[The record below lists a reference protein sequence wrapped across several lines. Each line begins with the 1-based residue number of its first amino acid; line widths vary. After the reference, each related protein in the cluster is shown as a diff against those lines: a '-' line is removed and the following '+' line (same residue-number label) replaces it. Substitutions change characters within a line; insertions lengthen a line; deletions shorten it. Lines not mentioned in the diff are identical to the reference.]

1 MDHKLEDVIN
11 GEKGANFKS
20 EGERRIAYFLDA
32 NSIKYQ
38 YEQGILVNSNDE
50 KLRIWYPDFYLPE
63 FGTYIEYYGLAGQ
76 KDYDQGI
83 KVKQTAYSK
92 IGMEVV
98 SVYPW
103 MFSENWQDYIMNE
116 LERSTIRKYKSLK
129 AKPYWSEQKNRTYRN
144 SNPTYFRHTQ
154 NFNKRY

>member
-11 GEKGANFKS
+11 GGKRPNFKS

-38 YEQGILVNSNDE
+38 YEPSILINSNDQ

-83 KVKQTAYSK
+83 EVKQTAYSK
-92 IGMEVV
+92 MEMEVV

-116 LERSTIRKYKSLK
+116 LKRSTIRKYKNLK
-129 AKPYWSEQKNRTYRN
+129 AKPYWSEQNARTYSNAMPTHFRN
-144 SNPTYFRHTQ
+144 SYGFS
-154 NFNKRY
+154 KRY